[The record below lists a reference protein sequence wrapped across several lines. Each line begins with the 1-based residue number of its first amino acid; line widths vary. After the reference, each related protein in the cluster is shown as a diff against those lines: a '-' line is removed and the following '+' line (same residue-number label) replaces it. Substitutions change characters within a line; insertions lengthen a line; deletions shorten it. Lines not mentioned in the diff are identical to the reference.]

1 MSCAKDWRKP
11 AGTEVNRVIIKLF
24 FFKAM
29 RLGYTTQKGKG
40 QATQFFSRNVFILF
54 ICLDQFFFFVL
65 TRFPQISYI
74 L

>member
-11 AGTEVNRVIIKLF
+11 AGTEVNRVIIKLFF

-54 ICLDQFFFFVL
+54 ICLDQFFFVL

>member
-1 MSCAKDWRKP
+1 
-11 AGTEVNRVIIKLF
+11 
-24 FFKAM
+24 M